1 MPGLA
6 VAPLG
11 DPNKSAEKALLAG
24 ALSLS
29 PPCQPLA
36 AEGLMGCQLVPAFK
50 RPASAGSTEVVLPEA
65 PWEAIGLAGN
75 WLSCNKLARSKA
87 GMPKLANPGT
97 NPLPKPRR
105 LLGKF
110 RSSSNS
116 NCRR

>member
-6 VAPLG
+6 VVPLG
-11 DPNKSAEKALLAG
+11 DTNKSAEKALLAG
-24 ALSLS
+24 ALPLS

-75 WLSCNKLARSKA
+75 WLSCSRLAKSKA
-87 GMPKLANPGT
+87 GIPKLAKPGA
-97 NPLPKPRR
+97 NAPPKPRR
-105 LLGKF
+105 LFGIF

-116 NCRR
+116 KCRR